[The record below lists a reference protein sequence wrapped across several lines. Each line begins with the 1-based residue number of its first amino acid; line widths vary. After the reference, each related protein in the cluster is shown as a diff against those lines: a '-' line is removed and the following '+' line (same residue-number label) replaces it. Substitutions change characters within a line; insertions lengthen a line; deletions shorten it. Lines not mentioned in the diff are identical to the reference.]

1 MKVVCNINAGQIL
14 RRRGL
19 QPGGPVQRWF
29 TAECAKLMGGYIPMQ
44 SGQLKGPKRF
54 VGTDYVK
61 YDGPYAHY
69 QYRGVLML
77 APNGSCWA
85 RTGERKH
92 DSDRELTYHG
102 APKRGKEW
110 DKRMWA
116 DHGKRLTAQVARMC
130 GGRVK

>member
-1 MKVVCNINAGQIL
+1 MDSYV
-14 RRRGL
+14 
-19 QPGGPVQRWF
+19 
-29 TAECAKLMGGYIPMQ
+29 PMQ
-44 SGQLKGPKRF
+44 SGPLKDTKY
-54 VGTDYVK
+54 VG
-61 YDGPYAHY
+61 YDQVEYRTPYAHY

-116 DHGKRLTAQVARMC
+116 DHGKRLTAQAARMC

>member
-1 MKVVCNINAGQIL
+1 MKVVCNIDAAKII

-19 QPGGPVQRWF
+19 HPTGEVQRAF
-29 TAECAKLMGGYIPMQ
+29 TVECAKLMDAYVPMQ
-44 SGQLKGPKRF
+44 SGALKDSRWIGPNYI
-54 VGTDYVK
+54 TYP
-61 YDGPYAHY
+61 GPYAHY

-85 RTGERKH
+85 KTGERKY

-102 APKRGKEW
+102 APLRGKEW

-116 DHGKRLTAQVARMC
+116 DHKQRLMRMVAKMC
-130 GGRVK
+130 GGKAK

>member
-1 MKVVCNINAGQIL
+1 MKVVCNIDAGKIL

-29 TAECAKLMGGYIPMQ
+29 TTECARLMDSYVPMQ
-44 SGQLKGPKRF
+44 SGPLKDTKY
-54 VGTDYVK
+54 VG
-61 YDGPYAHY
+61 YDQVEYRTPYAHY

-116 DHGKRLTAQVARMC
+116 DHGKRLTAQAARMC

>member
-1 MKVVCNINAGQIL
+1 MKVVCNIDAGKIL

-29 TAECAKLMGGYIPMQ
+29 TTECARLMDSYVPMQ
-44 SGQLKGPKRF
+44 SGPLKDTKY
-54 VGTDYVK
+54 VG
-61 YDGPYAHY
+61 YDQVEYRTPYAHY

-85 RTGERKH
+85 RTGKRKH

-116 DHGKRLTAQVARMC
+116 DHGKRLTAQAARMC

>member
-1 MKVVCNINAGQIL
+1 MKVVCNIDAGKIL

-29 TAECAKLMGGYIPMQ
+29 TTECARLMDSYVPMQ
-44 SGQLKGPKRF
+44 SGPLKDTKY
-54 VGTDYVK
+54 VG
-61 YDGPYAHY
+61 YDQVEYSTPYAHY

-116 DHGKRLTAQVARMC
+116 DHGKRLTAQAARMC

>member
-1 MKVVCNINAGQIL
+1 MKVVCNIDAGKIL

-29 TAECAKLMGGYIPMQ
+29 TTECARLMDSYVPMQ
-44 SGQLKGPKRF
+44 SGPLKDTKY
-54 VGTDYVK
+54 VG
-61 YDGPYAHY
+61 YDQVEYRTPYAHY

-110 DKRMWA
+110 DKRMWP
-116 DHGKRLTAQVARMC
+116 DHGKRLTAQAARMC

>member
-1 MKVVCNINAGQIL
+1 MKVVCNIDAGKIL

-29 TAECAKLMGGYIPMQ
+29 TTECARLMDSYVPMQ
-44 SGQLKGPKRF
+44 SGPLKDTKY
-54 VGTDYVK
+54 VG
-61 YDGPYAHY
+61 YDQVEYRTPYAHY

-85 RTGERKH
+85 RTGEWKH

-116 DHGKRLTAQVARMC
+116 DHGKRLTAQAARMC